1 MREKAIE
8 QQLVRAA
15 KAASGIALKLVCPG
29 FDGVPDRLVLF
40 PGGRLCFVEV
50 KRPGAKPRPLQV
62 ARHRMLQE
70 MGFLVFVLE
79 DLSQID
85 GVIEEPK
92 FPTGYS

>member
-29 FDGVPDRLVLF
+29 FDGVPDRLVLM
-40 PGGRLCFVEV
+40 PCGRLCFVEV

-62 ARHRMLQE
+62 ARHQMLRRL
-70 MGFLVFVLE
+70 GFLVFVL
-79 DLSQID
+79 DDPTQID
-85 GVIEEPK
+85 GVIKEVLAWRK
-92 FPTGYS
+92 